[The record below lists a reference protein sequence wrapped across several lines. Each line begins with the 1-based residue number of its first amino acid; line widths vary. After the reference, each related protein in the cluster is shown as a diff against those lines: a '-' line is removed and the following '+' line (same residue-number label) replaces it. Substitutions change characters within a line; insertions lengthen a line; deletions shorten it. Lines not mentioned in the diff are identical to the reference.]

1 MESKTSFHFSSK
13 KSTIYCSANW
23 ATTCCI
29 KSNGYTLDSYCAKI
43 LINLVLIVVEFSAI
57 SAEISGLKAAFLEI

>member
-1 MESKTSFHFSSK
+1 LRKG
-13 KSTIYCSANW
+13 A
-23 ATTCCI
+23 
-29 KSNGYTLDSYCAKI
+29 I